1 MKAAICTQYGS
12 SNVIEI
18 MERPKPTIS
27 SNEVLIKVMASA
39 VNSGDVRVRGLMV
52 NPLLKIVMRMVLG
65 WKKPRKDILGVAL
78 SGIIEEIGS
87 QVSKFKVGD
96 EVFAMTGMRFG
107 GHAQYAALKET
118 SAMTLKPK
126 LASFEEA
133 AVIPFGGT
141 TALHF
146 LRKAKISKNNNVLIY
161 GASGSVGTSAVQVA
175 KYMGANVT
183 AVCSDRHREKIVS
196 LGIKNILDYKSDAF
210 KNLDSK
216 YDIIFDAVGK
226 IKRSKV
232 NHLLKPQGRFISV
245 KGNGVASEKKEDLM
259 LLAKMFDEGKLKAVI
274 NRTYPLDEIGLA
286 HDYVDKGTKTG
297 NVAIKI
303 EH

>member
-78 SGIIEEIGS
+78 SGII
-87 QVSKFKVGD
+87 
-96 EVFAMTGMRFG
+96 
-107 GHAQYAALKET
+107 AQYAALKET

-274 NRTYPLDEIGLA
+274 NRTYLLDEIGLA